1 MTSAEANSGKTTL
14 ISVVSFLVPRGLMTT
29 GISEA
34 ALFRSIEKW
43 LPTVIADEAD
53 VLLVDNDPLRAVINS
68 GWTRGAGVS
77 CDVSATTAHR
87 IPSQRFARKSSA

>member
-1 MTSAEANSGKTTL
+1 MA
-14 ISVVSFLVPRGLMTT
+14 
-29 GISEA
+29 
-34 ALFRSIEKW
+34 
-43 LPTVIADEAD
+43 PTVIADEAD

-68 GWTRGAGVS
+68 GWTRGAVS